1 MDESRR
7 NFLKITGTGVFGALW
22 GIPVL
27 RAVGKAFESSPKAL
41 KAKRWAMALDMK
53 RLGRDD
59 VRAAAAK
66 ACNSAHN
73 IPDLGIAEE
82 EVKWIWTEEY

>member
-7 NFLKITGTGVFGALW
+7 NFLKITGAGVFGALW
-22 GIPVL
+22 GIPVV

-53 RLGRDD
+53 RLTRKD
-59 VRAAAAK
+59 VRKAAAE
-66 ACNSAHN
+66 ACNIAHN
-73 IPDLGIAEE
+73 IPDLGIPEE
-82 EVKWIWTEEY
+82 EVKWIWT